1 VQYCQ
6 QTKTI
11 KYNLSMNKRV
21 AIVTGASRGIGKAI
35 AILLFEK
42 GYYVTIVSDD
52 EHELNEAAKEM
63 PEDHILILPGDLAN
77 LNFAQKVID
86 ETYEK
91 WGMIEVLVNNAAW
104 REIETLRT
112 MTVDHWNKTLQV
124 CLTAPAFLSKWAS
137 HYMEENGNAGVIIN
151 VSSVMADRPAGTAA
165 AYVACKG
172 ALLSLTYEM
181 AALLGPAR
189 IRVVAV
195 SPGNIDTGSSQ
206 DYVDEK
212 GENISD
218 QLIEHFE
225 GHTPL
230 QRSGQAN
237 EIAKAVVWLCSD
249 EASYITGTNLVID
262 GGFSTNFNGYKMKKL
277 QFPNQF

>member
-1 VQYCQ
+1 MQYYR

-11 KYNLSMNKRV
+11 KYNQSMNKRV

-35 AILLFEK
+35 AILLLEE

-52 EHELNEAAKEM
+52 KTELIEAAKEM
-63 PEDHILILPGDLAN
+63 PEDRTLILPGDLTN
-77 LNFAQKVID
+77 LSFAQKVID

-91 WGMIEVLVNNAAW
+91 WGMIEVLVNNASW
-104 REIETLRT
+104 REVETLRT
-112 MTVDHWNKTLQV
+112 MTVEHWNKTLQV

-137 HYMEENGNAGVIIN
+137 HYMEKNGNAGVIIN

-181 AALLGPAR
+181 AALLGPAG

-212 GENISD
+212 GKNISD

-249 EASYITGTNLVID
+249 DASYITGTNLVID